1 MLISILHLIQDTDDP
16 YQLVRQLVSAL
27 APDSYVLI
35 SHAASDIGNGGMVS
49 MASRLNELM
58 AQPIVPHSRRQ
69 VARFFAGLDLV
80 EPGLVREPEWRPAL
94 AIDAATPPRCG
105 AASRSSRHARTALV
119 ARTARTALVARGDPD
134 GPGRARGDV
143 GQAAAEPGAFGRRQH
158 VSELA
163 ERGGKLAMEGDRRVA
178 PGRRERDRQRAPV
191 AGDGR
196 PGDQAAAFGPVGQP
210 GERRLLDAEQ
220 GGQLRHAP
228 RPAGQHAQQPG
239 LRGW

>member
-119 ARTARTALVARGDPD
+119 ARTARTACRPRR
-134 GPGRARGDV
+134 PGRARARPRRRGPGCGRTGRV
-143 GQAAAEPGAFGRRQH
+143 RSAAARQ
-158 VSELA
+158 
-163 ERGGKLAMEGDRRVA
+163 
-178 PGRRERDRQRAPV
+178 
-191 AGDGR
+191 
-196 PGDQAAAFGPVGQP
+196 
-210 GERRLLDAEQ
+210 
-220 GGQLRHAP
+220 
-228 RPAGQHAQQPG
+228 
-239 LRGW
+239 